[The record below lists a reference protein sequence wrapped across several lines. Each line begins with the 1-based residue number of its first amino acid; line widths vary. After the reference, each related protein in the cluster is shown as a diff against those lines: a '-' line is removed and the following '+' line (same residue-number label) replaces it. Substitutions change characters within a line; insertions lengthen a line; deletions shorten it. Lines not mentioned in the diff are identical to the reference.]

1 MLLAC
6 IIAVMKDLNIS
17 LKQLRYYL
25 TAAKHKSLR
34 QAAKELGISQ
44 PSLSAQLKSLE
55 ETLGIELFE
64 RTRGGVTLTP
74 LGRQLIAETKV
85 AVDAA
90 EAVIDA
96 ANFATKGPTG
106 TFRLGVA
113 PSLGAYSLPWIL
125 PAVRNEFPEVKFFVK
140 DEVPSSLIEGLVSGS
155 YDLIFSPL
163 PINDPAITVMPLFRE
178 PLFLVVNAKHTLA
191 QYKQINASQL
201 AGLDI
206 LAIEEHHHF
215 FKLIEDLCQRFHANL
230 LHDYKG
236 SSLDAIRQ
244 MVYMEMGSAFLPA
257 LYIRSEIRDKDELHV
272 MNIEHE
278 SIYRVHALAWRNT
291 SPLRGFYRSLG
302 EFFHQVIK
310 KQFEKTVIMM

>member
-1 MLLAC
+1 
-6 IIAVMKDLNIS
+6 MKDLNIS

-34 QAAKELGISQ
+34 QAAKELKISQ

-55 ETLGIELFE
+55 EALGIELFE
-64 RTRGGVTLTP
+64 RTRGGVSLTP
-74 LGRQLIAETKV
+74 LGRELIKETTV
-85 AVDAA
+85 AINAA
-90 EAVIDA
+90 EAIMDA

-106 TFRLGVA
+106 TFRLGVS
-113 PSLGAYSLPWIL
+113 PSLGPYSLPWIL
-125 PAVRNEFPEVKFFVK
+125 PAVRHEFPDVKFFVRE
-140 DEVPSSLIEGLVSGS
+140 EVPSLLVEGLISRD

-163 PINDPAITVMPLFRE
+163 PIDEPAITVMPLFRE
-178 PLFLVVNAKHTLA
+178 PLFLVVNAEHPLA
-191 QYKQINASQL
+191 RYKQINASQL

-215 FKLIEDLCQRFHANL
+215 FKLVEGLCQRFGAHL
-230 LHDYKG
+230 LRDYEG

-244 MVYMEMGSAFLPA
+244 MVYMEMGGAFLPA
-257 LYIRSEIRDKDELHV
+257 LYIRSEILDRDELHILS
-272 MNIEHE
+272 IENE

-302 EFFHQVIK
+302 TFFQKIIK
-310 KQFEKTVIMM
+310 KEFDKTVTIM